1 MPGDLR
7 WLGLEL
13 MSLPL
18 RRPSLGWLA
27 VRLGKLSVLYAV
39 MVNELRIISREPGGL
54 VLLIIMPYFIAGGMA
69 FIASFFS
76 RVTDLIFIREFLGFE
91 VLILSL
97 IMVQTGARFL
107 AEERN
112 GGRLEYLLMTSTGMY
127 VVLLGTSLTMV
138 IVDIGAFTIA
148 SLPVLYLSYGLI
160 SMERLILALLL
171 LFIGLMPLYGIGLI
185 IAGLVMRFNDADSV
199 MNIVTPIL
207 TILSGTTYPTYVL
220 PLWIKYLVYVLPMY
234 MTFYSMYMEI
244 LGKENLALVISMV
257 LAVIIYLLLGVTSYA
272 SLERDLRRKGI
283 Q

>member
-1 MPGDLR
+1 
-7 WLGLEL
+7 
-13 MSLPL
+13 
-18 RRPSLGWLA
+18 
-27 VRLGKLSVLYAV
+27 

-127 VVLLGTSLTMV
+127 MVLLGTSLTMV

-160 SMERLILALLL
+160 SMERLVLALLL

-244 LGKENLALVISMV
+244 LGKENLTLVISMV